1 MLEGE
6 VAIHF
11 GHTKLVKTFYKI
23 NTENLVFNSIWII
36 KGTTQVSFNQKYL
49 RLEIVTM
56 FYKCQGWFFFFDYL
70 YFIFLCILHS

>member
-23 NTENLVFNSIWII
+23 NTENLVFNSI
-36 KGTTQVSFNQKYL
+36 
-49 RLEIVTM
+49 
-56 FYKCQGWFFFFDYL
+56 
-70 YFIFLCILHS
+70 